1 MGSDESRK
9 KQKPNSKATGV
20 SFAQTQYDSDIE
32 SDIASDVGSNS
43 SSDSKIEEFDFVA
56 KDPTM
61 QNITKGD
68 FVLVSY
74 ATKKTK
80 KYFVGVVLD
89 KDIGDDT
96 VEVKYLTRL
105 PKKDSL
111 RFVYPEKRTILIMY
125 HLMT

>member
-20 SFAQTQYDSDIE
+20 SYVQTQCGSDIE
-32 SDIASDVGSNS
+32 SDIASDVASNS
-43 SSDSKIEEFDFVA
+43 SSDSKMEEFDFIA

-80 KYFVGVVLD
+80 RYFVGVVLD
-89 KDIGDDT
+89 KDIEDDK
-96 VEVKYLTRL
+96 VEPYALA
-105 PKKDSL
+105 
-111 RFVYPEKRTILIMY
+111 
-125 HLMT
+125 

>member
-1 MGSDESRK
+1 
-9 KQKPNSKATGV
+9 
-20 SFAQTQYDSDIE
+20 
-32 SDIASDVGSNS
+32 
-43 SSDSKIEEFDFVA
+43 
-56 KDPTM
+56 M

-105 PKKDSL
+105 PKKDSDL
-111 RFVYPEKRTILIMY
+111 CTLKRTILIMY